1 MIMPSNHSKENDSG
15 KFSFLRI
22 FKVKNRNNNIYS
34 QGKGIGVM
42 LIFSVLLWW
51 FPIFGASIAGYLGGR
66 KSGNVKRSIIS
77 SLVISSIF
85 ILLGYSMMPFRSGI
99 IKSVGNYL
107 LYGLV
112 PVSSSSLVS
121 ASNLMTYFYS
131 SYGVIYTFT
140 ILVPSS
146 VIILIIFSI
155 IGGYVTD
162 MRESEKKIDSEEDEK
177 DLIDVPGPQEE
188 EKSDDDN
195 KYSYL

>member
-1 MIMPSNHSKENDSG
+1 MIMPSNRSKENGSG

-22 FKVKNRNNNIYS
+22 FKVKNGNKSLYS

-66 KSGNVKRSIIS
+66 KSGNVKRAVIS
-77 SLVISSIF
+77 SLVISAIF

-162 MRESEKKIDSEEDEK
+162 MKESEKKVDSGESEK